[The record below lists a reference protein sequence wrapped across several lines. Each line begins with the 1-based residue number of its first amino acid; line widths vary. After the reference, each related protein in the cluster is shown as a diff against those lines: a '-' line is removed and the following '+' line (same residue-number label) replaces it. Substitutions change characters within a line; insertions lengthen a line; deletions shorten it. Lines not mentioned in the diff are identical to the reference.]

1 MRLRRRFAYVDQNEL
16 ANNTLSGGVSMYSND
31 ATTGKLTSIG
41 SVDATAD
48 VLSLA
53 VHPSGNFAYATADS
67 FLSPHVSV
75 YTLNAA
81 TGVLASNGTAADGME
96 SSVDRAPTWTHG
108 AALTRASADVCCA
121 ATQTLPLVHC
131 QTGQSGALS
140 HRR

>member
-1 MRLRRRFAYVDQNEL
+1 
-16 ANNTLSGGVSMYSND
+16 
-31 ATTGKLTSIG
+31 
-41 SVDATAD
+41 
-48 VLSLA
+48 
-53 VHPSGNFAYATADS
+53 
-67 FLSPHVSV
+67 VSV